1 MTGCPYPRKLAD
13 GSRHPCGSWLVVGHA
28 DTEEVTQQTNNRSI
42 VFYTERVGRAS
53 FGARGMRREP
63 PGMNMLKQQVGS
75 QRREDRERGACWLK
89 PLLGTRTLPSKPP
102 WVFEWLGVEQAGMS
116 FVETHHDV
124 LLHR

>member
-1 MTGCPYPRKLAD
+1 M
-13 GSRHPCGSWLVVGHA
+13 VVGHA

-42 VFYTERVGRAS
+42 MFYTERVGRAS
-53 FGARGMRREP
+53 FGACGMRREP

-124 LLHR
+124 LLHK